1 MVVRTRF
8 ATTHNNIGFARKK
21 AQTISLIERGFKR
34 LGLSHKTVGFSRR
47 AYIINIVFVLGIF
60 LLEAGWE
67 ALVFGH
73 FSQPLLWI
81 AYFSFYT
88 SMCSLSFVHV

>member
-1 MVVRTRF
+1 MVGGMGFRNLAHFNDALLEKKVWRLL
-8 ATTHNNIGFARKK
+8 HNKE
-21 AQTISLIERGFKR
+21 T
-34 LGLSHKTVGFSRR
+34 LGV
-47 AYIINIVFVLGIF
+47 F

-73 FSQPLLWI
+73 FSQPPLWI
-81 AYFSFYT
+81 VYFSFYT